1 MRKFQ
6 LIILS
11 LLIAVS
17 SFAQSED
24 HVRNPY
30 PDEVTIG
37 AMKIERTGSEFTIQ
51 YKLLLG
57 DDVRWCKT
65 KLMISIDGGKTY
77 SFTPSLENIS
87 GDFGK
92 QETSGVK
99 VIKYDVSA
107 DKLQLAGK
115 PVVFKVDVT
124 TTDVLKRE
132 ILATAQ
138 AGVYPHLSYG
148 FMFGMVKKYGWYVK
162 AKSDFNF
169 QSSSYNCTSTG
180 EIEGGGHIWTD
191 GASKKSRL
199 VITAGGMFRASRWC
213 YPYVGVG
220 YGSRGLYWK
229 DFQGEWAKVTDKS
242 CAGVALDAGVALKF
256 GKIALTL
263 GVNNTVFKY
272 TEAEVGIGVM
282 F

>member
-1 MRKFQ
+1 
-6 LIILS
+6 
-11 LLIAVS
+11 
-17 SFAQSED
+17 
-24 HVRNPY
+24 
-30 PDEVTIG
+30 
-37 AMKIERTGSEFTIQ
+37 
-51 YKLLLG
+51 
-57 DDVRWCKT
+57 
-65 KLMISIDGGKTY
+65 
-77 SFTPSLENIS
+77 
-87 GDFGK
+87 
-92 QETSGVK
+92 
-99 VIKYDVSA
+99 
-107 DKLQLAGK
+107 
-115 PVVFKVDVT
+115 
-124 TTDVLKRE
+124 
-132 ILATAQ
+132 
-138 AGVYPHLSYG
+138 
-148 FMFGMVKKYGWYVK
+148 MFGMVKKYGWYVK

-169 QSSSYNCTSTG
+169 QSSLYNCTSTG

-199 VITAGGMFRASRWC
+199 VITAGGMLRASRWC

-263 GVNNTVFKY
+263 GVNNTAFKY